1 MHVTMVNDINNY
13 HQLTNEYPSNLS
25 LLALFRTEKVVHDS
39 DLSIVFLFSCKTRW
53 ETTGER
59 VLLTFNRVTLLNA
72 LTSLYVWKVN
82 CVATRAE
89 ITKFKSS
96 QLYLPTDPSGISYK
110 QVIDVKMK

>member
-13 HQLTNEYPSNLS
+13 HQVTNEYPSNLS

-39 DLSIVFLFSCKTRW
+39 DLSIVFLSSCKACW

-110 QVIDVKMK
+110 QVIDIKMK